1 MRKYRLKGHGGF
13 FMREGWF
20 AKGVTEVSEN
30 PRLFTKENYS
40 GADALGVGSAM
51 AKAIRY
57 WMGVC
62 GLIKEV
68 RGTGTVLTE
77 MGQLIAG
84 EDLYLEDLFS
94 VWLLH
99 IHAVSSAEKA
109 TIWYLFF
116 ETMPLGEFTREQM
129 QEKLYE
135 ELLRYSGE
143 NEVSERSFTD
153 DCNTFLQMY
162 VDSKEEKEDPEDKKR
177 SVFARLRLIQKN
189 YRGYRRE
196 RIVPERLPKE
206 IVLLVLRRK
215 ILGKQGESIENL
227 LTCENGPG
235 KLLSLDRILFN
246 EYLDELEN
254 DGCLRI
260 NRTAGLDMVYLSE
273 EVPEELEIIQQYYEK
288 RQEQSTRGRTV

>member
-1 MRKYRLKGHGGF
+1 MRKYRLKRTWWIFYARRLVCQRHDRSVGKSAFIYKGKLFGSRCSGSRKCDGKGDPVLDGRMRSDQRSPRNRNRSYRDGTIDRRGRSVPGGSVF
-13 FMREGWF
+13 CLASAYPCRIQRG
-20 AKGVTEVSEN
+20 KGDNMV
-30 PRLFTKENYS
+30 F
-40 GADALGVGSAM
+40 
-51 AKAIRY
+51 I
-57 WMGVC
+57 
-62 GLIKEV
+62 
-68 RGTGTVLTE
+68 
-77 MGQLIAG
+77 
-84 EDLYLEDLFS
+84 
-94 VWLLH
+94 
-99 IHAVSSAEKA
+99 
-109 TIWYLFF
+109 F

-227 LTCENGPG
+227 LTCENGP
-235 KLLSLDRILFN
+235 
-246 EYLDELEN
+246 EN
-254 DGCLRI
+254 YCHW
-260 NRTAGLDMVYLSE
+260 TAFCSMNIWMNWKMMDVYGST
-273 EVPEELEIIQQYYEK
+273 VPQD
-288 RQEQSTRGRTV
+288 

>member
-20 AKGVTEVSEN
+20 AKGMTEVSEN

-116 ETMPLGEFTREQM
+116 
-129 QEKLYE
+129 
-135 ELLRYSGE
+135 
-143 NEVSERSFTD
+143 
-153 DCNTFLQMY
+153 
-162 VDSKEEKEDPEDKKR
+162 
-177 SVFARLRLIQKN
+177 
-189 YRGYRRE
+189 
-196 RIVPERLPKE
+196 
-206 IVLLVLRRK
+206 
-215 ILGKQGESIENL
+215 
-227 LTCENGPG
+227 
-235 KLLSLDRILFN
+235 
-246 EYLDELEN
+246 
-254 DGCLRI
+254 
-260 NRTAGLDMVYLSE
+260 
-273 EVPEELEIIQQYYEK
+273 
-288 RQEQSTRGRTV
+288 

>member
-20 AKGVTEVSEN
+20 AKGMTEVSEN

-129 QEKLYE
+129 QEK
-135 ELLRYSGE
+135 RGTASIQWR
-143 NEVSERSFTD
+143 ERSFR
-153 DCNTFLQMY
+153 TFL
-162 VDSKEEKEDPEDKKR
+162 
-177 SVFARLRLIQKN
+177 
-189 YRGYRRE
+189 YRRLQYLFADVRGFE
-196 RIVPERLPKE
+196 RRE
-206 IVLLVLRRK
+206 
-215 ILGKQGESIENL
+215 
-227 LTCENGPG
+227 
-235 KLLSLDRILFN
+235 
-246 EYLDELEN
+246 
-254 DGCLRI
+254 
-260 NRTAGLDMVYLSE
+260 
-273 EVPEELEIIQQYYEK
+273 
-288 RQEQSTRGRTV
+288 GRSGR

>member
-20 AKGVTEVSEN
+20 AKGMTEVSEN

-94 VWLLH
+94 VWLLR
-99 IHAVSSAEKA
+99 IQCGKGDN
-109 TIWYLFF
+109 
-116 ETMPLGEFTREQM
+116 M
-129 QEKLYE
+129 
-135 ELLRYSGE
+135 
-143 NEVSERSFTD
+143 
-153 DCNTFLQMY
+153 
-162 VDSKEEKEDPEDKKR
+162 
-177 SVFARLRLIQKN
+177 VF
-189 YRGYRRE
+189 
-196 RIVPERLPKE
+196 V
-206 IVLLVLRRK
+206 
-215 ILGKQGESIENL
+215 
-227 LTCENGPG
+227 
-235 KLLSLDRILFN
+235 F
-246 EYLDELEN
+246 
-254 DGCLRI
+254 
-260 NRTAGLDMVYLSE
+260 
-273 EVPEELEIIQQYYEK
+273 
-288 RQEQSTRGRTV
+288 